1 MTLDKM
7 SFSCLFAPELLL
19 IFSKCS
25 QQGSTCFLDLFPCA
39 HIALWCFF
47 LIEQAD

>member
-1 MTLDKM
+1 MTLDIM
-7 SFSCLFAPELLL
+7 SFSCLFAQELLL

-25 QQGSTCFLDLFPCA
+25 QQGSTCFLGLFPYA
-39 HIALWCFF
+39 HTALFF